1 MKMSGDCISPDTT
14 TSTIPLFNPRSPDL
28 INTSGAFNNFSN
40 KPNISGFGFS
50 SGETPI
56 NSPALSSRP
65 RYINDMD
72 PAGLNHSRL
81 LQRSVSGGSRSSLE
95 LMPFLPSWNWSY
107 YYYKESNTGETAK
120 RLVVDE
126 AAAEENRSRAYYWNE
141 EFQEISEK
149 IRDVDLYDEEHVY
162 VSMANLYHDFE
173 YAVETYGKIIIAER
187 FLPVSQKSIP
197 PAFYMGGQ
205 AGGEKYI
212 VQGILFKFAVD
223 KNNLYNGDHYAAK
236 AAGHDLKSLIQ
247 VYKSRIPGLYVPMMC
262 LVDYLGYRLIAMSM
276 LPVDTTTLCYG
287 SCDGGMEVH
296 DDIPEFNSKML
307 ELGKVLN
314 LKAHAAGSGGK
325 EIVGPCDIEGHR
337 GRDNQFYLLDF
348 ARLFPPEAPILG
360 SKRKNEH
367 LYCLLRP
374 ELVKKFDVP
383 LSSDAFTLFGKR
395 GAGVHN
401 KEVRMAT
408 ERLINVVIPR
418 FAGILDFQEDPHDWP
433 KHPNHYRIKITE
445 EKLPEILHRE
455 GINIRHLGR
464 VRAKVVTKR
473 WRDALLVEILGRV
486 IKNVIREKLRL
497 QMETLKHPGLV
508 PYLQTILEYL
518 NLVFGNSAAS
528 TTYWS
533 TTFVEKIDT
542 LYEEALY
549 HEKQTTVTDLKERV
563 DLLAL
568 FTCLRRLTGMV
579 FSPHCISIGP
589 QFFTVPAPFQETDLL
604 SFPPKVKEMRIAA
617 YASATA
623 LYLKAKYNTDQTESD
638 RLASLASEQFE
649 AALRSSPDDDMI
661 LCNYALL
668 LRLQQRYEEAATYYK
683 AAIESNP
690 TNTRIMCHYAW
701 FLYQDLK
708 RYDKAEKWYLKI
720 LKIDPHHSRTLSDY
734 AHFLWH
740 VRNDAAKAEECYIK
754 AVESGDKQAYGGYA
768 NFLKVTERMD
778 EARYYEDRLASA
790 NGRLI
795 MNGKYSG

>member
-1 MKMSGDCISPDTT
+1 M
-14 TSTIPLFNPRSPDL
+14 
-28 INTSGAFNNFSN
+28 
-40 KPNISGFGFS
+40 
-50 SGETPI
+50 
-56 NSPALSSRP
+56 
-65 RYINDMD
+65 
-72 PAGLNHSRL
+72 
-81 LQRSVSGGSRSSLE
+81 
-95 LMPFLPSWNWSY
+95 MPFLPSWNWSY